1 MMNPYLPADAQNI
14 DDAPL
19 DFEEEIDR
27 SNDEPWQDFEAEAE
41 EISVT

>member
-1 MMNPYLPADAQNI
+1 MMNPYLPADAQSI
-14 DDAPL
+14 DDEPL
-19 DFEEEIDR
+19 DLEEIDI